1 MSLADGSAPTLL
13 REPSRVAKA
22 PGKLVLLGDY
32 AVLDGGP
39 ALVLAVNRGVRCN
52 VFPGGSAVRI
62 ETPDGDTRFVAP
74 ALEGAPPGRYVFS
87 DWNPVRGLREKP
99 GFGGSAAACVAACLA
114 AGRPGSDALAIHRA
128 VQGSGS
134 GVDVRA
140 SLAGGLLRVEGESA
154 RHLPVVSPSVIWSG
168 RSART
173 GPRVARY
180 LAWSERQAFLS
191 ASAAAVARFEFDPVE
206 ACAMAYAALLAMS
219 QAAGV
224 PWLTPE
230 LAHIVD
236 LARVH
241 GGAAKPSGAG
251 GGDCAVAWFPDS
263 EKRTAFEAAC
273 RADGLEPIAVQAAAG
288 ASCIEDDP

>member
-1 MSLADGSAPTLL
+1 MSLADAGAPTLL

-39 ALVLAVNRGVRCN
+39 ALVLAVNRGVLCA
-52 VFPGGSAVRI
+52 VFPGGRGVRM

-74 ALEGAPPGRYVFS
+74 ALEGAPAGRYVFS
-87 DWNPVRGLREKP
+87 AWNPVPGIREKP

-114 AGRPGSDALAIHRA
+114 ASRPGSDALAIHRS

-140 SLAGGLLRVEGESA
+140 SLLGGLVRIEGERS

-173 GPRVARY
+173 GPRVERY
-180 LAWSERQAFLS
+180 LAWTDRSSFLE
-191 ASAAAVARFEFDPVE
+191 ASAAAVDRFEADPIE
-206 ACAMAYAALLAMS
+206 ACELAYEALLAMS

-263 EKRTAFEAAC
+263 ERRAAFESAC
-273 RADGLEPIAVQAAAG
+273 RADGLEPIAVQAAAP
-288 ASCIEDDP
+288 AACSEDDT